1 VSLNED
7 VIERCFEKSSLIPAI
22 VQNAA
27 TGEVLMVG
35 YCNREALR
43 KTIETKTA
51 WFYSRSR
58 QCLWNKGE
66 SSGNYLY
73 VKEIVADCDWDAI
86 LYRCIPEGPTCH
98 TGEYSCFHNPIWKS
112 DLSGGYTDGTGN

>member
-1 VSLNED
+1 MPLND
-7 VIERCFEKSSLIPAI
+7 VDKNIERCFEKTGLIPAI

-35 YCNREALR
+35 FCNKEALR
-43 KTIETKTA
+43 KTVDTGTA

-66 SSGNYLY
+66 TSGNFLY
-73 VKEIVADCDWDAI
+73 VREIVADCDWDAI
-86 LYRCIPEGPTCH
+86 LYKCVPAGPTCH
-98 TGEYSCFHNPIWKS
+98 TGERSCFHNSIWKQAS
-112 DLSGGYTDGTGN
+112 KEESQDG